1 MSDSKQY
8 LFTANGSYFGRC
20 LVALVFIVPVIY
32 GIIDRGGV
40 DLNPAN
46 VLMLPLCV
54 ALLLSFAAMTEACM
68 MIKVNK
74 YLFAYNVDK
83 AITPFIPEWKFDE
96 DVTDADE
103 VRAIGLLEKYGKIDP
118 VTLADTFI
126 LSQSIKDVVEQYA
139 TLEFD
144 DYTMDYTRKDLLNGE
159 ETEECWKGFYCIGGD
174 GGEISF
180 YVRKS
185 NDDERIYAFDM
196 EGSSRPEPYASNIRR
211 FIVMRYNAWQATLKL
226 LDEEEK
232 AKQRKVKGQKK

>member
-1 MSDSKQY
+1 MQRQEVD
-8 LFTANGSYFGRC
+8 FMTTAIIL
-20 LVALVFIVPVIY
+20 LVI
-32 GIIDRGGV
+32 GIIVNIFIIKWERK
-40 DLNPAN
+40 
-46 VLMLPLCV
+46 
-54 ALLLSFAAMTEACM
+54 EA
-68 MIKVNK
+68 K
-74 YLFAYNVDK
+74 
-83 AITPFIPEWKFDE
+83 TPFIPEWKFDE
-96 DVTDADE
+96 NVTVADE
-103 VRAIGLLEKYGKIDP
+103 VRAVELLERYGKMEIISLP
-118 VTLADTFI
+118 ATFV
-126 LSQSIKDVVEQYA
+126 LPKSVKDVVEQYS

-159 ETEECWKGFYCIGGD
+159 ETQECWKGFYCIGGD

-185 NDDERIYAFDM
+185 TDDEKIYAFDM

>member
-1 MSDSKQY
+1 MAIGIMLLIIGIVVDI
-8 LFTANGSYFGRC
+8 
-20 LVALVFIVPVIY
+20 FIVKWE
-32 GIIDRGGV
+32 RKE
-40 DLNPAN
+40 
-46 VLMLPLCV
+46 
-54 ALLLSFAAMTEACM
+54 S
-68 MIKVNK
+68 K
-74 YLFAYNVDK
+74 
-83 AITPFIPEWKFDE
+83 TPFIPEWKFDE

-185 NDDERIYAFDM
+185 FDDEKIYAFDM

-211 FIVMRYNAWQATLKL
+211 FIVMRYNAWQATLQL
-226 LDEEEK
+226 LEEEEK
-232 AKQRKVKGQKK
+232 SRQRKRKIQRPKK

>member
-1 MSDSKQY
+1 MAIGIMLLIIGIVVDI
-8 LFTANGSYFGRC
+8 
-20 LVALVFIVPVIY
+20 FIVKWE
-32 GIIDRGGV
+32 RKE
-40 DLNPAN
+40 
-46 VLMLPLCV
+46 
-54 ALLLSFAAMTEACM
+54 S
-68 MIKVNK
+68 K
-74 YLFAYNVDK
+74 
-83 AITPFIPEWKFDE
+83 TPFIPEWKFDE

-185 NDDERIYAFDM
+185 FDDEKIYAFDM
-196 EGSSRPEPYASNIRR
+196 EGSKRPEPYASNIRR
-211 FIVMRYNAWQATLKL
+211 FIVIRYNAWRAMLKL
-226 LDEEEK
+226 LEEE
-232 AKQRKVKGQKK
+232 GKKNGR